1 MLCPLNKVA
10 SSSMMRLMLTLQGID
25 HKNIESPHGYRKRFN
40 PQVSCH
46 LEFTKSKRPKI
57 GKRRTGE
64 KTFCMF
70 SLSPC
75 QVSTTAI
82 RPKTVKKQL
91 KTFFCRLLH
100 RKINGLF
107 EEERQFRERKD
118 GDTKGDYNFFAW
130 SICALKPKNVFH
142 VWLPRIFIENG
153 PIKRG
158 KWCPI
163 SISVHFRQLS
173 EFSKVKKRE
182 QSEYEHAYLVTRK
195 QINPNFWGCH
205 LPLIKQRGK
214 SWRFFPGQTFFFQ
227 LAILKLD

>member
-1 MLCPLNKVA
+1 MERIKSTQFLLSRANRVMLCPLNKVA

-82 RPKTVKKQL
+82 RPKTVKK
-91 KTFFCRLLH
+91 TV
-100 RKINGLF
+100 
-107 EEERQFRERKD
+107 E
-118 GDTKGDYNFFAW
+118 NFFL
-130 SICALKPKNVFH
+130 SSPT
-142 VWLPRIFIENG
+142 PEN
-153 PIKRG
+153 
-158 KWCPI
+158 
-163 SISVHFRQLS
+163 
-173 EFSKVKKRE
+173 
-182 QSEYEHAYLVTRK
+182 
-195 QINPNFWGCH
+195 
-205 LPLIKQRGK
+205 
-214 SWRFFPGQTFFFQ
+214 
-227 LAILKLD
+227 

>member
-142 VWLPRIFIENG
+142 VWLPRIFIEIYG

-163 SISVHFRQLS
+163 SISVHFRQLW
-173 EFSKVKKRE
+173 EF
-182 QSEYEHAYLVTRK
+182 
-195 QINPNFWGCH
+195 F
-205 LPLIKQRGK
+205 
-214 SWRFFPGQTFFFQ
+214 
-227 LAILKLD
+227 

>member
-91 KTFFCRLLH
+91 KTFFVVSYTGKLMDFSR
-100 RKINGLF
+100 RKGSSG
-107 EEERQFRERKD
+107 REK
-118 GDTKGDYNFFAW
+118 TETLKGIIIFFFAW

-142 VWLPRIFIENG
+142 VWLPRIFIEIYG

-163 SISVHFRQLS
+163 SISVHFRQLW
-173 EFSKVKKRE
+173 EFFLGPTMLGSKK
-182 QSEYEHAYLVTRK
+182 
-195 QINPNFWGCH
+195 I
-205 LPLIKQRGK
+205 
-214 SWRFFPGQTFFFQ
+214 
-227 LAILKLD
+227 